1 MVSNSQTQGSDM
13 KMRANLP
20 CLQIHF
26 TFAGKPGEKVGE
38 TVALAT
44 LDVFDR
50 KWDQF

>member
-1 MVSNSQTQGSDM
+1 MVSNPQTQGSD
-13 KMRANLP
+13 KKKPANLP
-20 CLQIHF
+20 CPQIHF

-50 KWDQF
+50 KWDNF